1 MSTEQTAAF
10 ILFAVVAAVTPGP
23 SNVMLTAAGANGGVV
38 RGLPCLI
45 GVTTGMGLM
54 MFVVPLGLGSLILRN
69 PLVLKALNWAG
80 AAFLLWLSW
89 KIATSRSMD
98 SLPESR
104 PVGFIGAAVF
114 QWVNPKSWLVTAS
127 AAGAFLHT
135 GAGSP
140 VLQSALLG
148 GLFVLV
154 ALPSC
159 FVWLAFGATA
169 QRVLQTPRRLRAFNI
184 TMGILLALSIG
195 LILW

>member
-1 MSTEQTAAF
+1 MTTEQTAAF
-10 ILFAVVAAVTPGP
+10 VLFAVVAAVTPGP

-38 RGLPCLI
+38 RGLPCLV
-45 GVTTGMGLM
+45 GVTAGMGLM

-89 KIATSRSMD
+89 KIATSRRMD

-169 QRVLQTPRRLRAFNI
+169 QRLLQTPRRLRAFNI

>member
-10 ILFAVVAAVTPGP
+10 VLFAVVAAVTPGP

-38 RGLPCLI
+38 RGLPCLV
-45 GVTTGMGLM
+45 GVTAGMGLM
-54 MFVVPLGLGSLILRN
+54 MFVVPLGLGSLILKN

-89 KIATSRSMD
+89 KIATSRRMD

-104 PVGFIGAAVF
+104 PVGFIGAAIF

-169 QRVLQTPRRLRAFNI
+169 QRLLQTPRRLRAFNI

>member
-89 KIATSRSMD
+89 KIATSRRMD

-104 PVGFIGAAVF
+104 PVGFFGAAVF

-140 VLQSALLG
+140 VLQSAFLG

-169 QRVLQTPRRLRAFNI
+169 QRLLQTPRRLRAFNI

-195 LILW
+195 LIFW

>member
-10 ILFAVVAAVTPGP
+10 VLFAVVAAVTPGP

-38 RGLPCLI
+38 RGLPCLV
-45 GVTTGMGLM
+45 GVTAGMGLM
-54 MFVVPLGLGSLILRN
+54 MFVVPLGLGSLILKN

-89 KIATSRSMD
+89 KIATSRRMD

-169 QRVLQTPRRLRAFNI
+169 QRLLQTPRRLRAFNI

>member
-1 MSTEQTAAF
+1 MTTEQTAAF
-10 ILFAVVAAVTPGP
+10 VLFAVVAAVTPGP

-38 RGLPCLI
+38 RGLPCLV
-45 GVTTGMGLM
+45 GVTAGMGLM

-89 KIATSRSMD
+89 KIATSRRMD

-140 VLQSALLG
+140 VLQSALFG

-169 QRVLQTPRRLRAFNI
+169 QRLLQTPRRLRAFNI